1 MKSLKHPNIVNVHKG
16 LTMKNMEVVII
27 MEYLEGGDLLKYV
40 TSLSCLN
47 EATART
53 FIRQVVKGILYCHK
67 NNLTH
72 RDLKL

>member
-1 MKSLKHPNIVNVHKG
+1 
-16 LTMKNMEVVII
+16 MKNMEVVII

-40 TSLSCLN
+40 TGLTCLD
-47 EATART
+47 ETTARS
-53 FIRQVVKGILYCHK
+53 FVKQVVRGIVYCHK

>member
-1 MKSLKHPNIVNVHKG
+1 VEVHKC

-40 TSLSCLN
+40 SAQKHLD
-47 EATART
+47 EETARL
-53 FIRQVVKGILYCHK
+53 FVRQLVKGIQYCHK

>member
-1 MKSLKHPNIVNVHKG
+1 MKSLKHQNIVEVHKC

-40 TSLSCLN
+40 TALECLD
-47 EATART
+47 EATVRT
-53 FIRQVVKGILYCHK
+53 LIRQVVKGILYCHK